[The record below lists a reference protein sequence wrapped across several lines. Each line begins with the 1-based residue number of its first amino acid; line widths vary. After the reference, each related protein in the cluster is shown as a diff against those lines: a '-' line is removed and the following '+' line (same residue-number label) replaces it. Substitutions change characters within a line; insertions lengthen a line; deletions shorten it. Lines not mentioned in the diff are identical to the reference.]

1 MKVILVDD
9 EALILKQLEMEIG
22 NFPDVEIVAQFN
34 NPDAAI
40 EFLKENK
47 VEAVFSDIE
56 MPGMNGIEFGRL
68 VKDLY
73 PGIVLIFIT
82 GYEQYAIEAMK
93 IKADFYL
100 TKPFDTD
107 DIGDIIERSKLLVGR
122 QKDTEVFFRTFGRF
136 DVFINGESIHFPNSK
151 AKELLALCIDHRGGK
166 LMMEEAIDKLW
177 EDRPYDTRVKN
188 LYRKAVM
195 NIKQLFQQ
203 YGVEDIFVNSRGS
216 CNINREIIK
225 CDYFDLLDGKIEK
238 SDVMGYYMPEYPWS
252 EFTASQIE
260 DKL

>member
-9 EALILKQLEMEIG
+9 EALILRQLEMEIE
-22 NFPDVEIVAQFN
+22 NFPEVEIAGKFN
-34 NPDAAI
+34 NPVEAI
-40 EFLKENK
+40 EFLEKNK

-56 MPGMNGIEFGRL
+56 MPGMNGIDFG
-68 VKDLY
+68 KKAKEIQ
-73 PGIVLIFIT
+73 PGVVIVFIT

-100 TKPFDTD
+100 TKPFDSD
-107 DIGDIIERSKLLVGR
+107 DIKEVLERSELLAAR
-122 QKDTEVFFRTFGRF
+122 QKSTDVHFRTFGRF
-136 DVFINGESIHFPNSK
+136 DVFVNGESVHFPNAK

-166 LMMEEAIDKLW
+166 VMMEEAIDKLW

-195 NIKQLFQQ
+195 NIKQLFQS
-203 YGVEDIFVNSRGS
+203 YGMEDIFVNSRGS
-216 CNINREIIK
+216 CNINREGIT

-238 SDVMGYYMPEYPWS
+238 SDVVGYYMPEYAWA

-260 DKL
+260 DKM

>member
-1 MKVILVDD
+1 MKVVLLDD
-9 EALILKQLEMEIG
+9 ENLILRQLEMELS
-22 NFPDVEIVAQFN
+22 NFPNVDIVGKFN
-34 NPDAAI
+34 DPAKAVA
-40 EFLKENK
+40 FLEENK

-56 MPGMNGIEFGRL
+56 MPGMNGIEFGKKAREL
-68 VKDLY
+68 QD
-73 PGIVLIFIT
+73 GIVLIFIT

-100 TKPFDTD
+100 TKPFDT
-107 DIGDIIERSKLLVGR
+107 GDIKEVVERVALLAER
-122 QKDTEVFFRTFGRF
+122 QKSTDVHFRTFGRF
-136 DVFINGESIHFPNSK
+136 DVFINGESVHFPNAK

-166 LMMEEAIDKLW
+166 VMMEEAIDKLW

-195 NIKQLFQQ
+195 NIKQLFQS
-203 YGVEDIFVNSRGS
+203 YGMEDIFVNSRGS
-216 CNINREIIK
+216 CNINRESIT
-225 CDYFDLLDGKIEK
+225 CDYFDLLDGKLDKADIL
-238 SDVMGYYMPEYPWS
+238 GYYMPEYPWA

>member
-9 EALILKQLEMEIG
+9 EALILRQLEMEIA
-22 NFPDVEIVAQFN
+22 NFPDVEVVAKFS
-34 NPDAAI
+34 NPMEALDY
-40 EFLKENK
+40 LKNNK

-56 MPGMNGIEFGRL
+56 MPGMNGIEFGSQ
-68 VKDLY
+68 VKEML
-73 PGIVLIFIT
+73 PGVVLIFIT

-100 TKPFDTD
+100 TKPFNTD
-107 DIGDIIERSKLLVGR
+107 DIGDVLERSALLAAR
-122 QKDTEVFFRTFGRF
+122 QKSTDVHFRTFGRF
-136 DVFINGESIHFPNSK
+136 DVFINGESVHFPNAK

-166 LMMEEAIDKLW
+166 VMMEEAIDKLW

-195 NIKQLFQQ
+195 NIKQLFQS
-203 YGVEDIFVNSRGS
+203 YGMEDIFVNSRGS
-216 CNINREIIK
+216 CNINREGIT

-238 SDVMGYYMPEYPWS
+238 SDVVGYYMPEYAWA

-260 DKL
+260 DKM

>member
-9 EALILKQLEMEIG
+9 EAVILKQLELEME
-22 NFPDVEIVAQFN
+22 NFPNVEILGKFN
-34 NPDAAI
+34 NPDKAL
-40 EFLKENK
+40 EFLKDNK

-56 MPGMNGIEFGRL
+56 MPGMNGIEFGKQ
-68 VKDLY
+68 VKDMY
-73 PGIVLIFIT
+73 PGIVIIFIT

-107 DIGDIIERSKLLVGR
+107 DIAEVIERAELLTGR
-122 QKDTEVFFRTFGRF
+122 QKSTEVYFRTFGRF
-136 DVFINGESIHFPNSK
+136 DVFINGESVHFPNAK

-195 NIKQLFQQ
+195 NIKQLFAS

-216 CNINREIIK
+216 CNINRESIS
-225 CDYFDLLDGKIEK
+225 CDYFDLLDGKIER
-238 SDVMGYYMPEYPWS
+238 SDVMGYYMPEYSWA